1 MGRPFADPV
10 GAKIVQ
16 AFRDPGSSWRTS
28 GGIAR
33 DSGLPA
39 ETVHSYLLEHRDYFV
54 QPSLTLGGTQVY
66 ALREDLRAALNG

>member
-1 MGRPFADPV
+1 MDRPFADPV
-10 GAKIVQ
+10 GEKIAQ

-39 ETVHSYLLEHRDYFV
+39 ETVHAYILEHLDYFV

-66 ALREDLRAALNG
+66 GIREDLRANLNG